1 MATQYNQNLTFAG
14 LGTLS
19 ITVPLA
25 GAYFFKGSISLPT
38 LAKGDIS
45 PSALVV
51 TVNQNGSPI
60 YTGQAGA
67 EGFYVT
73 ASCAAND
80 VMAMVFS
87 SAATV
92 DQGLNVI
99 KSVISVGL
107 GQ

>member
-25 GAYFFKGSISLPT
+25 GAYFVKGKISLPT
-38 LAKGDIS
+38 LSKGDSS

-51 TVNQNGSPI
+51 VVNQNGSPV

-67 EGFYVT
+67 EGFYVDI
-73 ASCAAND
+73 SCAAND
-80 VMAMVFS
+80 LIAMVFS
-87 SAATV
+87 SAAAV

-99 KSVISVGL
+99 KSTISIGL